1 MPLTIRPATQDDHT
15 AIADLYEAADA
26 RGHQLLPDFMRS
38 PSDIERPM
46 AELEAQMADPSAALL
61 VAEDARGVVGLVM
74 AVIRD
79 SPPGPTFVSRR
90 YADVVDVV
98 VSAEAR
104 REGIGSRLMAAAEK
118 WARAQGA
125 DSLDLIVVEG
135 NDGAQDLYRGLGY
148 EMRSHRMWK
157 RLR

>member
-1 MPLTIRPATQDDHT
+1 MPLTIRPATQDDHA
-15 AIADLYEAADA
+15 AIAALYEAADA
-26 RGHQLLPDFMRS
+26 RAHQLLPDFMRS

-46 AELEAQMADPSAALL
+46 AELEAQMADPSATLL

-74 AVIRD
+74 VAMRD
-79 SPPGPTFVSRR
+79 SSPGPTFVSRR

-98 VSAEAR
+98 VSAQAR